1 MVVSTPKGAYS
12 MGKKS
17 ELGAAERRDAVLT
30 LLRREE
36 PAAVLARRCGISEQ
50 TLYRWRDEFLAAGE
64 AALLAAKGGADAR
77 NRQIEEL
84 KRELARRDQVIG
96 ELTIAN
102 RLLKKVRTACFE
114 QRVSSGGQ
122 RGVDRRRGHAA
133 DEVVDG
139 LGHFG
144 VELVPPA
151 RAGTPTSSAGP
162 AAEDGRSAHCRDGR
176 PDGDGESVVR
186 LPADRRDVSAVA

>member
-1 MVVSTPKGAYS
+1 

-17 ELGAAERRDAVLT
+17 ELGAAERRDVVLM

-36 PAAVLARRCGISEQ
+36 SAAVLARRYGISEQ
-50 TLYRWRDEFLAAGE
+50 TLYRWRDEFLSAGE

-102 RLLKKVRTACFE
+102 RLLKK
-114 QRVSSGGQ
+114 SS
-122 RGVDRRRGHAA
+122 
-133 DEVVDG
+133 DG
-139 LGHFG
+139 L
-144 VELVPPA
+144 L
-151 RAGTPTSSAGP
+151 
-162 AAEDGRSAHCRDGR
+162 
-176 PDGDGESVVR
+176 
-186 LPADRRDVSAVA
+186 